1 MKKREIDCDK
11 LIQLYNNGATL
22 KEICDAFDI
31 SIDTLRKR
39 IKQYGLPRRRQP
51 LSIDIEAFKNDY
63 YSGMS
68 SYKLAET
75 FGICRSTVTRLVKEL
90 KLRENEIFKATRRT
104 QRAQNPMECYV
115 EI

>member
-1 MKKREIDCDK
+1 MDK
-11 LIQLYNNGATL
+11 LIQMYMLGYTHVEL
-22 KEICDAFDI
+22 CEAFGI
-31 SIDTLRKR
+31 SPDTLRKR
-39 IKQYGLPRRRQP
+39 IKEYGLPRRRQP

-63 YSGMS
+63 YSGIS

-90 KLRENEIFKATRRT
+90 KLRENEIATRRP
-104 QRAQNPMECYV
+104 QNPMECYA